1 MTLSVHKGYLKSLS
15 ELFLLWKRYF
25 TGNVFGLILDDIFF
39 LLWILL
45 SLYSYQAYFYLR
57 LNLQHLYYTFFISS
71 I

>member
-39 LLWILL
+39 
-45 SLYSYQAYFYLR
+45 
-57 LNLQHLYYTFFISS
+57 FIVDL
-71 I
+71 IVIV